1 MNLCSV
7 GSEKAAWSDAE
18 YEFFTCVFEK
28 IAITDSNFL
37 TKMSHKVQ
45 CCYSFRLVYNKP
57 IRTRMRLAH
66 VSSMHVSFDQLQQV
80 VFHGQSTK
88 MLVCCFSVKTSKS
101 QEFLVKEL
109 LFSETQL
116 RVHYCRWLYE
126 DAD

>member
-1 MNLCSV
+1 
-7 GSEKAAWSDAE
+7 
-18 YEFFTCVFEK
+18 
-28 IAITDSNFL
+28 
-37 TKMSHKVQ
+37 
-45 CCYSFRLVYNKP
+45 
-57 IRTRMRLAH
+57 MRLAH

-116 RVHYCRWLYE
+116 HTPAVGYTRTLTDLISQYITNVIPYKNKRNLEETFWERHIKFRLLI
-126 DAD
+126 